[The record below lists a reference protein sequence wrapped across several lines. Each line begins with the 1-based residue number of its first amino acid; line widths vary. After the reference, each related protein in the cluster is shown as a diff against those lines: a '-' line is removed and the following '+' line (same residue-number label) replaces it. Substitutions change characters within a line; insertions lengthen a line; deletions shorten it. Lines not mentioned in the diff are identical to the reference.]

1 MIKEYDTYVAHLTH
15 IIFNIQNSTFIHNE
29 QDLGVGLNLSLVL
42 NVTQPCHQGVRLN
55 LTNKQTDKQINKQPN
70 GQSNYHYL
78 NTINY

>member
-42 NVTQPCHQGVRLN
+42 NVTQPCHQLLYDGKPPSKHVVCQREQIKIQ
-55 LTNKQTDKQINKQPN
+55 NKTEIFSSP
-70 GQSNYHYL
+70 
-78 NTINY
+78 